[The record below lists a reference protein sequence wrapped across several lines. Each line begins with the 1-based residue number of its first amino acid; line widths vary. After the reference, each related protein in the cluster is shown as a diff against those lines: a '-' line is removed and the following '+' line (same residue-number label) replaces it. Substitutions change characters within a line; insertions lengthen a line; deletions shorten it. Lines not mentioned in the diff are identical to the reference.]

1 MQRSGETFDSRARSN
16 GAPPLP
22 LFRPEAVLYQQQKSY
37 GDIILIRPLSFTLL
51 TWLAISIVAGV
62 LVFLIFG
69 HYTERIHLQGAL
81 IAVPAS
87 ANVQAELYVPQRW
100 RSVVHP
106 GTKLLLRCQTCLPL
120 SAEQTGLVQ
129 EISNTPL
136 PSSRLAGAGPSYK
149 VLVLLQPQAAQML
162 PANTPLAGTRV
173 EAEIPL
179 GHKRLIKWLFERS
192 GS

>member
-1 MQRSGETFDSRARSN
+1 MPTSGSTFDSRTHSN
-16 GAPPLP
+16 GTPPLP

-37 GDIILIRPLSFTLL
+37 GDIILIRPLSLTLL
-51 TWLAISIVAGV
+51 SGLAISIVASA
-62 LVFLIFG
+62 LAFLFFG

-81 IAVPAS
+81 IAAPAN
-87 ANVQAELYVPQRW
+87 ANIQAELYVPQRW
-100 RSVVHP
+100 RSAVHP
-106 GTKLLLRCQTCLPL
+106 GTKLLLRCQTCLPS

-162 PANTPLAGTRV
+162 QANAPLAGTRV

-179 GHKRLIKWLFERS
+179 GHKRLIRWLFERS